1 MENRSLLR
9 ALYGKLREGF
19 LTALLLVLMV
29 TVVTRVAGQRSACD
43 EARLGGMQAQF
54 GECTQRYKAEYRTAI
69 EVTRNMSCRSNIK
82 LQHIYAG

>member
-1 MENRSLLR
+1 MPLTRTLL
-9 ALYGKLREGF
+9 L
-19 LTALLLVLMV
+19 LLLVV

-69 EVTRNMSCRSNIK
+69 EVTRNMICSSNIE
-82 LQHIYAG
+82 LQHSIYILWRMRRRTLRL

>member
-1 MENRSLLR
+1 MTMPLTRTLL
-9 ALYGKLREGF
+9 L
-19 LTALLLVLMV
+19 LLLVV

-69 EVTRNMSCRSNIK
+69 EVTRSMICSSNIE
-82 LQHIYAG
+82 LQHSIYILWRMRPRTLRL

>member
-1 MENRSLLR
+1 MPLTRTLL
-9 ALYGKLREGF
+9 L
-19 LTALLLVLMV
+19 LLLVV

-69 EVTRNMSCRSNIK
+69 EVTRNMICSNNIE
-82 LQHIYAG
+82 LQHSTISILWRMRRRTLRL